1 MKHRYFSAVAS
12 MAAALVLIVLG
23 GSLNRAHGAEDYP
36 SRVVRL
42 IIPHAPGGPTDI
54 TARIMAQRLS
64 ESLGQQFIVD
74 NRPGAAGI
82 IGTEL
87 AAKASP
93 DGYTLVSISI
103 PHTVNPALYKNIPY
117 DTLNDFSPVAQFTS
131 YPNILVVHPS
141 VPAKSVKEL
150 IALAKAAP
158 GQLNYGSGGI
168 GTSPHLSAELFRF
181 LAGVNIVHVPYK
193 GGAASIIGVRTGE
206 ITILFSPTP
215 SVMPHIKAGKIRAL
229 AVTSAKRWPL
239 TPEFP
244 TVAESGLPGYEVSS
258 FVGMLAPA
266 RTPTSIVG
274 KVNSAVVRVLQLP
287 QTKEQIAAVGAVPI
301 ATTPEQFGAFLKAEV
316 VKWNEVIRESG
327 MKEK

>member
-12 MAAALVLIVLG
+12 MAAALVFIVPG

-64 ESLGQQFIVD
+64 ESLGQQFVVD

-117 DTLNDFSPVAQFTS
+117 NTLNDFSPVAQFTT

-150 IALAKAAP
+150 ITLAKAAP

-193 GGAASIIGVRTGE
+193 GGAASIIGVQTGE

-316 VKWNEVIRESG
+316 VKWNKVIRESG

>member
-1 MKHRYFSAVAS
+1 MKQRYFSAVAS
-12 MAAALVLIVLG
+12 MATAVILIVLG

-36 SRVVRL
+36 SRMVRL

-54 TARIMAQRLS
+54 TARIVAQRLS

-150 IALAKAAP
+150 ITLAKAAP

-168 GTSPHLSAELFRF
+168 GTSPHLSAELFKF
-181 LAGVNIVHVPYK
+181 LAGVNIVHIPYK
-193 GGAASIIGVRTGE
+193 GGAASIIGVQTGE

-215 SVMPHIKAGKIRAL
+215 AVMPHIKAGKIRAL

-287 QTKEQIAAVGAVPI
+287 QTKEQIVAVGAVPVS
-301 ATTPEQFGAFLKAEV
+301 TTPEQFGAFLKAEV
-316 VKWNEVIRESG
+316 VKWNKVIRESG